1 MPDWA
6 TFTGVSFVVLSLL
19 LLLSRATQ
27 TAMSGGTAVETGPDE
42 TGGTRPAADSPA
54 VDADTPP
61 EPTPAEPRAVDAG
74 TDSAAPGGDGTASAD
89 TSTPFPPGT
98 PSHETLRPDDDPS
111 LTTGALLANVALS
124 QGLFGA
130 VLVGA
135 ALYTEV
141 PAAALGIEPTAASTG
156 WPALAVGVG
165 LGLLLYAGNEV
176 AAAGFRRAG
185 VEPDEEL
192 RELLAPDSLTGW
204 VVLLGTVLPV
214 IALFEELLFRAA
226 LVGVVS
232 TGFAVSP
239 WAMAVVS
246 TVAFALGHG
255 MQGPGGV
262 AVTGALG
269 FVLAAAFV
277 VTGSLFVV
285 VVAHYLVNALEFV
298 VHEGIGVEWAGE

>member
-1 MPDWA
+1 VPDWA
-6 TFTGVSFVVLSLL
+6 TFTGIAFVVLSLL
-19 LLLSRATQ
+19 LLLSRATE
-27 TAMSGGTAVETGPDE
+27 TAMSGGSRRQSVDAGPE
-42 TGGTRPAADSPA
+42 RRPAARPPEATDGAPGEAATPRPPETAEPA
-54 VDADTPP
+54 ASESGTEVDAAAT
-61 EPTPAEPRAVDAG
+61 AE
-74 TDSAAPGGDGTASAD
+74 SNASL
-89 TSTPFPPGT
+89 PPGT
-98 PSHETLRPDDDPS
+98 PSHETLRADDDPE

-141 PAAALGIEPTAASTG
+141 PAAALGVEPTAASTG
-156 WPALAVGVG
+156 WPALAVGVA
-165 LGLLLYAGNEV
+165 LGVLLYAGNEV
-176 AAAGFRRAG
+176 AAAGFRRVG

-226 LVGVVS
+226 LIGAVS

-277 VTGSLFVV
+277 VTGSFFVV

-298 VHEGIGVEWAGE
+298 VHEGLGVTWGG

>member
-1 MPDWA
+1 MADWA
-6 TFTGVSFVVLSLL
+6 TFTGVAFVVVSLL

-27 TAMSGGTAVETGPDE
+27 TSMTAERPRSRSDEVRGDPTSPDAE
-42 TGGTRPAADSPA
+42 A
-54 VDADTPP
+54 VDGGVADPRDGD
-61 EPTPAEPRAVDAG
+61 AEVV
-74 TDSAAPGGDGTASAD
+74 GGPHN
-89 TSTPFPPGT
+89 PFPPGS
-98 PSHETLRPDDDPS
+98 PSHETLRPDERS
-111 LTTGALLANVALS
+111 GMTSGVLLANVALS

-135 ALYTEV
+135 ALYTGV
-141 PAAALGIEPTAASTG
+141 PAAALGIEPTPASTG

-165 LGLLLYAGNEV
+165 LGVALYAGNE
-176 AAAGFRRAG
+176 AAAAALRRAG
-185 VEPDEEL
+185 VEPNDEL
-192 RELLAPDSLTGW
+192 RALLAPESATGW

-214 IALFEELLFRAA
+214 IAVFEELLFRAA
-226 LVGVVS
+226 LVGAVS

-246 TVAFALGHG
+246 TAAFALGHG

-277 VTGSLFVV
+277 VTGSFLAV

-298 VHEGIGVEWAGE
+298 VREGPVAERLGG